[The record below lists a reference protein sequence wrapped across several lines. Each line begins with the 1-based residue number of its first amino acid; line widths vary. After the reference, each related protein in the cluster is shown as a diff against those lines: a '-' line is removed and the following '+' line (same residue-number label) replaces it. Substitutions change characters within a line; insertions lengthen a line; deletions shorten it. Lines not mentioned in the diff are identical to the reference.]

1 MEKLIHNIEELDTLT
16 RDTKQRINK
25 AVVAAAIRI
34 RDMIRASFV
43 NDAQSLYKHHK
54 GNIAHLTSGIM
65 IGKDQGGSIKIH
77 AMGNKSDYGSYKTR
91 FFVGGTRYRKQT
103 QMKGKAITLTAII
116 RADTSEF
123 TKSINEAKSVL
134 HQYTEEARKA
144 SQKI

>member
-1 MEKLIHNIEELDTLT
+1 MEKLIHNIEELDTIT
-16 RDTKQRINK
+16 RDTKQKINK
-25 AVVAAAIRI
+25 AVVAAAIKI

-77 AMGNKSDYGSYKTR
+77 AMGNKTDYGSYKTR

-103 QMKGKAITLTAII
+103 KMKGKAIKPY
-116 RADTSEF
+116 
-123 TKSINEAKSVL
+123 TKGYIKPTDSLVKVVQQSNPILIN
-134 HQYTEEARKA
+134 YIRKA
-144 SQKI
+144 IDG